1 MTPMSKPMSKPAS
14 KPKPTAKSNE
24 QDLHAVASSCIA
36 LAKAAGA
43 KDTAARAYRVR
54 DVSLD
59 YRDGNVEKISE
70 ATTRGVSL
78 QFYVDGRYST
88 ASTSDLRPEA
98 LKTFI
103 ADTVAI
109 ARAIPA
115 DPFRAL
121 PDPALYKGQSA
132 TDLQLEDPKYAA
144 VTADEAKRLT
154 RTIHDAARAVK
165 GAQALTSVTS
175 SFSSNLVENWMV
187 TSNGFSGSSR
197 STAFFVS
204 AQASA
209 KDADGRRP
217 EAYDYAGSRF
227 YGGLSDPA
235 AVGTR
240 AAEKTLAR
248 LGSKK
253 GQTDAMH
260 VIVDSR
266 TAGRLVGMLL
276 GPISASALQQKRS
289 FFEGKL
295 GQTVLSPLISITDDP
310 LVPRGFGSRKFDNEG
325 IAARPRAVV
334 ENGVLKSYYV
344 DTYYGRKLKMEPT
357 SGGPSNLTWKL
368 GAKSQKELL
377 ADVKDG
383 LLITNF
389 IGGNS
394 NGGTG
399 DFSIGVVGFLV
410 RGGAVAEPVAE
421 MNLSGNHLE
430 FWKKL
435 VAVGNDPNPY
445 SSIRTPTLV
454 FENVSV
460 AGV

>member
-1 MTPMSKPMSKPAS
+1 MSKTKD
-14 KPKPTAKSNE
+14 
-24 QDLHAVASSCIA
+24 QDMLAIASSCIE

-43 KDTAARAYRVR
+43 KDAAARAYRVR

-59 YRDGNVEKISE
+59 YRDGNVEKIQE
-70 ATTRGVSL
+70 ATTRGVNL

-103 ADTVAI
+103 ADTVAV
-109 ARAIPA
+109 AKAIPV

-121 PDPALYKGQSA
+121 PDPALYKGQPA
-132 TDLQLEDPKYAA
+132 GDLQLEDPKYAA
-144 VTADEAKRLT
+144 VTADEVKRVAKAM
-154 RTIHDAARAVK
+154 HDAARSVK
-165 GAQALTSVTS
+165 GAEALTSVTS
-175 SFSSNLVENWMV
+175 SFSSNLVEQWMV
-187 TSNGFSGSSR
+187 TSNGFSGANR
-197 STAFFVS
+197 GTQFFVS

-217 EAYDYAGSRF
+217 EEYDYAGSRF
-227 YGGLSDPA
+227 YSGIADAPS
-235 AVGTR
+235 VGAR

-253 GQTDAMH
+253 GQTDAMN
-260 VIVDSR
+260 VAIDQRAV
-266 TAGRLVGMLL
+266 GRLVGMLL
-276 GPISASALQQKRS
+276 GPLSASSLQQKRS
-289 FFEGKL
+289 FLEGKI
-295 GQTVLSPLISITDDP
+295 GQQIVSPLMTVTDDP

-325 IAARPRAVV
+325 IAAKPRVV
-334 ENGVLKSYYV
+334 LENGVLKSYYV

-368 GAKSQKELL
+368 GSKSQRELL
-377 ADVKDG
+377 ADIKDG
-383 LLITNF
+383 LLITSF

-394 NGGTG
+394 NSGTG

-410 RGGAVAEPVAE
+410 RNGAVAEPVAE
-421 MNLSGNHLE
+421 MNLSGNHSE

-445 SSIRTPTLV
+445 SSNRTPTLV

>member
-1 MTPMSKPMSKPAS
+1 M
-14 KPKPTAKSNE
+14 AKTND
-24 QDLHAVASSCIA
+24 QDMLAIASSCIA
-36 LAKAAGA
+36 LAKASGA
-43 KDTAARAYRVR
+43 KDAAARAYRVR

-70 ATTRGVSL
+70 ATTRGVNL

-103 ADTVAI
+103 ADTVAV
-109 ARAIPA
+109 AKAIPV

-121 PDPALYKGQSA
+121 PDPALYKGQPSA
-132 TDLQLEDPKYAA
+132 DLQLEDPKYAA
-144 VTADEAKRLT
+144 VTADEVKRVAKAMY
-154 RTIHDAARAVK
+154 DAARSVK
-165 GAQALTSVTS
+165 GAEALTSVTS
-175 SFSSNLVENWMV
+175 SFSSNLVEQWMV
-187 TSNGFSGSSR
+187 TSNGFSGANR
-197 STAFFVS
+197 GTQFFVS

-209 KDADGRRP
+209 KDTDGRRP
-217 EAYDYAGSRF
+217 EEYDYAGSRF
-227 YGGLSDPA
+227 YSGIADAPS
-235 AVGTR
+235 VGVR
-240 AAEKTLAR
+240 AAQKTLAR

-253 GQTDAMH
+253 GQTNAMN
-260 VIVDSR
+260 VAVDQR
-266 TAGRLVGMLL
+266 AIGRLAGMLL
-276 GPISASALQQKRS
+276 GPLSASSLQQKRS
-289 FFEGKL
+289 FLEGKI
-295 GQTVLSPLISITDDP
+295 GQQIVSPLMTITDDP

-325 IAARPRAVV
+325 IAAKPRLVI

-368 GAKSQKELL
+368 GSKSQRELL
-377 ADVKDG
+377 ADIKDG
-383 LLITNF
+383 LLITSF

-394 NGGTG
+394 NSGTG
-399 DFSIGVVGFLV
+399 DFSIGVVGFMV
-410 RGGAVAEPVAE
+410 RNGAIAEPVAE
-421 MNLSGNHLE
+421 MNLSGNHTE

-445 SSIRTPTLV
+445 SSNRTPTLV